1 MRDSIRTDVTTT
13 GTDVTS
19 RHVTSTGAT
28 NTEATSTDATST
40 GTGDRSAGT
49 GFRWASAVAVAA
61 ALLVLGACGG
71 GGDGGGSG
79 GGTPSEHGESS
90 TKAKTLT
97 ARSTD
102 LGKVLAGGQDKT
114 LYLFE
119 KDKSP
124 KSTCSGGCA
133 QAWPPMVVKG
143 KPVAGSG
150 GVKKGLLGTSKR
162 KDGKT
167 QVTYKGRPLYYFQG
181 DQKSSQTNGQGLDQ
195 FGAKWYALAPDGKAV
210 KKKGKG
216 GGGGGGY

>member
-1 MRDSIRTDVTTT
+1 MSDSSRTDVTST
-13 GTDVTS
+13 GTDV
-19 RHVTSTGAT
+19 RSTGL
-28 NTEATSTDATST
+28 
-40 GTGDRSAGT
+40 
-49 GFRWASAVAVAA
+49 GFRWRSVVAVAA

-71 GGDGGGSG
+71 DGDGGGSG
-79 GGTPSEHGESS
+79 GSTPSEHGESS
-90 TKAKTLT
+90 TKAKTVT

-102 LGKVLAGGQDKT
+102 LGKVLAGGQEKT

-119 KDKSP
+119 KDKGP
-124 KSTCSGGCA
+124 KSTCAGGCA
-133 QAWPPMVVKG
+133 QAWPPMIVKG

-150 GVKKGLLGTSKR
+150 GVKKGLLGTSR
-162 KDGKT
+162 RDDGKT

-210 KKKGKG
+210 KKKAKD